1 MNRKIVLLGLL
12 TCLLS
17 ATGFAQLI
25 TYNDFGPTSNR
36 SGLALNGS
44 AAFAGNNLRL
54 TPSASGQAGSTW
66 FTTKQKVTGG
76 FTTYFEFKL
85 TLQSEPLG
93 ADGIAF
99 VIQNSSPCGVEC
111 SPTTALGGGGGNLG
125 YEGIAKSL
133 AVEFDTWLNPDFNDP
148 NNNHIAVQSCGAAPN
163 SPVHGACTLG
173 GPVLLAPFLM
183 DGADHHAVVEFNP
196 CTGCGANTG
205 SLDVYM
211 DPPITPG
218 SHTVAPG
225 TTPTL
230 HIAAVNLSDVVDEG
244 GNAFV
249 GFTSATGS
257 AWQQHDLLNW
267 FFTPHTPTTA
277 QKLLANGDTL
287 FFFGQHQ
294 LTVTY
299 PSSVPVPP
307 GIDMIVTAIPI
318 SPAVFQST
326 KLPGT
331 GPGGT
336 FAGEECVVYDGT
348 GGNCIIYRVTCVT
361 HGTNIEVTCPQQT
374 SDLTNPAIVV
384 KTSFDGPVLLHPDLL
399 KTDPNGSKNWISI
412 FTSYTIERIDGS
424 SSGHTIGFSDFVAT
438 ESTDTLPPTFSCDPV
453 PSAWSISDVTL
464 NCTAQD
470 VGGSTLL
477 NPLDASFTLST
488 SVPAGTQTSN
498 ASTGS
503 KELCDALHN
512 CTMAGPI
519 SGIKVDK
526 KAPAIA
532 LTTPA
537 NGGSYIVGSVVNASY
552 SCSDT
557 GGSGVATCVGTVPNG
572 SPIDTSA
579 GPKSFTVNS
588 TDVAGNAA
596 PTVTASYNSTY
607 SIGLLYDPT
616 KAAKSGST
624 IPIKIYLANAQ
635 GQDVSSSGIVLT
647 ALQVVKISNSTTSDV
662 LDAGNSNPD
671 SNFRFDSSL
680 GTSGGYIFNLK
691 TTGLSSGTYRLDFK
705 ATGDSVTHSVGFAVK

>member
-1 MNRKIVLLGLL
+1 
-12 TCLLS
+12 
-17 ATGFAQLI
+17 
-25 TYNDFGPTSNR
+25 
-36 SGLALNGS
+36 
-44 AAFAGNNLRL
+44 
-54 TPSASGQAGSTW
+54 
-66 FTTKQKVTGG
+66 
-76 FTTYFEFKL
+76 
-85 TLQSEPLG
+85 
-93 ADGIAF
+93 
-99 VIQNSSPCGVEC
+99 
-111 SPTTALGGGGGNLG
+111 
-125 YEGIAKSL
+125 
-133 AVEFDTWLNPDFNDP
+133 
-148 NNNHIAVQSCGAAPN
+148 
-163 SPVHGACTLG
+163 
-173 GPVLLAPFLM
+173 
-183 DGADHHAVVEFNP
+183 
-196 CTGCGANTG
+196 
-205 SLDVYM
+205 
-211 DPPITPG
+211 
-218 SHTVAPG
+218 
-225 TTPTL
+225 
-230 HIAAVNLSDVVDEG
+230 
-244 GNAFV
+244 
-249 GFTSATGS
+249 
-257 AWQQHDLLNW
+257 
-267 FFTPHTPTTA
+267 
-277 QKLLANGDTL
+277 
-287 FFFGQHQ
+287 
-294 LTVTY
+294 
-299 PSSVPVPP
+299 
-307 GIDMIVTAIPI
+307 
-318 SPAVFQST
+318 
-326 KLPGT
+326 
-331 GPGGT
+331 
-336 FAGEECVVYDGT
+336 
-348 GGNCIIYRVTCVT
+348 
-361 HGTNIEVTCPQQT
+361 
-374 SDLTNPAIVV
+374 
-384 KTSFDGPVLLHPDLL
+384 
-399 KTDPNGSKNWISI
+399 
-412 FTSYTIERIDGS
+412 
-424 SSGHTIGFSDFVAT
+424 
-438 ESTDTLPPTFSCDPV
+438 
-453 PSAWSISDVTL
+453 
-464 NCTAQD
+464 
-470 VGGSTLL
+470 
-477 NPLDASFTLST
+477 LST

-526 KAPAIA
+526 KVPAIA